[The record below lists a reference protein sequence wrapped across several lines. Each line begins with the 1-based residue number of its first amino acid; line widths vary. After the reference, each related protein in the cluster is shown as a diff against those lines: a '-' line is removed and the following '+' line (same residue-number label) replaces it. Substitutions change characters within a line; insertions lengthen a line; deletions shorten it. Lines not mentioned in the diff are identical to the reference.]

1 MSDSDIDPRLGPW
14 EPVTTERLRQLLFPN
29 GPLAWSD
36 GESEQSP
43 ASNGVLHQYVDEFE
57 ISSSFDGNPWE
68 VSGILLICSTVPW
81 MQIRGHLEG
90 GTKFIDCHRCPVN
103 IRYLCL
109 EKFSFNASRISQ

>member
-68 VSGILLICSTVPW
+68 SEWDLTDLLHCSMDANSGTS
-81 MQIRGHLEG
+81 
-90 GTKFIDCHRCPVN
+90 
-103 IRYLCL
+103 
-109 EKFSFNASRISQ
+109 